1 MTKEELSDRLLE
13 FAARAGKVIEAT
25 PETRMGRHIN
35 GQLVR
40 CSTSPAAN
48 YEEACAAESPRD
60 FVHKLAIVLKELRE
74 SRVWIR
80 LIIKAQ
86 LLPKEKMADLEDE
99 SMQLCNIIA
108 KSIVTAKKSANIK

>member
-1 MTKEELSDRLLE
+1 VIDAIPSTRL
-13 FAARAGKVIEAT
+13 
-25 PETRMGRHIN
+25 GRHIA

-40 CSTSPAAN
+40 CGTSPAPN

-80 LIIKAQ
+80 LIVKAE
-86 LLPKEKMADLEDE
+86 LLGAKKLADLEDE
-99 SMQLCNIIA
+99 STQLCNIIA
-108 KSIVTAKKSANIK
+108 KSIVTAKQNANIR